1 MHHCYTVQVDLFVS
15 YLSDIF
21 FSFCFVGKEHT
32 LHLNSVFEI
41 TLPISFPVLQ
51 SSGYQSTNGTGV
63 STSRPTSPPV
73 RPSSRQSGSGGV
85 EIVITGR
92 TRSRTDL
99 CPDVPRSKFEHS
111 V

>member
-1 MHHCYTVQVDLFVS
+1 MVES
-15 YLSDIF
+15 R
-21 FSFCFVGKEHT
+21 
-32 LHLNSVFEI
+32 SVNEPLIMLTDNIHIRF
-41 TLPISFPVLQ
+41 Q

-63 STSRPTSPPV
+63 STSRPTSP
-73 RPSSRQSGSGGV
+73 GSTTDGV
-85 EIVITGR
+85 QIVITGR